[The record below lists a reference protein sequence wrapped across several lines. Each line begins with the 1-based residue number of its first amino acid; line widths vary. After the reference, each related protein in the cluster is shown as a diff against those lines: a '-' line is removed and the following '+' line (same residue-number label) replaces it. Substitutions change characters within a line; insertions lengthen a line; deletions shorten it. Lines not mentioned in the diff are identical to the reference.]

1 MVEAV
6 FVTNNGDPEGL
17 LADGLVSRLQVP
29 TLLIDVVASP
39 EASHLIVVALADLI
53 EGARTETVPGA
64 GHMVPITHADTVG
77 PMVSE
82 FLA

>member
-1 MVEAV
+1 MVPRQLPSV
-6 FVTNNGDPEGL
+6 LLEG
-17 LADGLVSRLQVP
+17 G
-29 TLLIDVVASP
+29 ASS
-39 EASHLIVVALADLI
+39 EASYRCAVGFAEPMPV
-53 EGARTETVPGA
+53 ARTETVPGA